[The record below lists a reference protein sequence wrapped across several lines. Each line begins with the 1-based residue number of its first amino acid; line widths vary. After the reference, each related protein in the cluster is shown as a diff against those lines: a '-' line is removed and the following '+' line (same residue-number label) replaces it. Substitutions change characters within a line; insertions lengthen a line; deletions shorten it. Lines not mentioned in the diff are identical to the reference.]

1 MARKLNARG
10 PRRKGARIEREVVA
24 AHRERGIPAE
34 RVPLSGAAGG
44 SYVGDVVIAGRL
56 RGEVKARRGG
66 AGFAVIERWLGAN
79 DALFLRRDRAEP
91 LVVLPA
97 RVWFA
102 LLDRGG
108 FAQETGSKEWP
119 KLNTW
124 R

>member
-1 MARKLNARG
+1 M
-10 PRRKGARIEREVVA
+10 VA

-44 SYVGDVVIAGRL
+44 SYAGDVVIAGRL
-56 RGEVKARRGG
+56 RGEVKARQGG
-66 AGFAVIERWLGAN
+66 AGFALIERWLGTN
-79 DALFLRRDRAEP
+79 DVLFLRRDRTEP

-108 FAQETGSKEWP
+108 FAEGTGSEG
-119 KLNTW
+119 
-124 R
+124 